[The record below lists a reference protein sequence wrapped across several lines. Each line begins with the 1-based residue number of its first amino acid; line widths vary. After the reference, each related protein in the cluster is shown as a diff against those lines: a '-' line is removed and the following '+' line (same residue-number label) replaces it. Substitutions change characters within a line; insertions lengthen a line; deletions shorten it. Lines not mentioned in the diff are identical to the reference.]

1 MSKRIPTEIPPEDK
15 ITLSPLDKYRIYRKF
30 PLHMII
36 HILLAVF
43 NTIQAMIILSEFT
56 DYFRAQEKS
65 FLNALISED
74 SKENTDY
81 ARKIYLYD
89 IPSLR
94 NHINSSIQKMFDA
107 NDTFLNDVIFV
118 DEHEKETEIKNIKMK
133 VNYEVNITNLGK
145 NWSRIPLYNE
155 YNVTINDFGP
165 FNNIYSE
172 NEIKKY
178 LNIIKT
184 MEMKYNLK
192 IYLTKH
198 YKEYKECFLWN
209 IKQIYDFSKNAH
221 FEVRL
226 FIDNKQCKRKTTLSN
241 IQTMVISHL
250 WVHFIVII
258 LASISVLLCLID
270 FYEVI
275 HLRKYRK
282 LILKSQK
289 SKVLKNPKLLKA
301 SETISKALNKWDI
314 FIILSNL
321 FQIIGSTVSFMPQK
335 NMNGSMDTY
344 VGFGVLLC
352 YISLGKYLDYTPKY
366 SLFYRT
372 FVKSMS
378 DFIPSFIAILPVFI
392 GFTFLGLCLFW
403 SSERF
408 TSASDVMK
416 GLFAIFLGDSIYDIM
431 NDITDRSYFFGQ
443 IYGYLYT
450 VLFIIV
456 VMNVL
461 VAIIQEGF
469 MKAKFENKSYWI
481 YNSLQ
486 RSEEEAN
493 ENLKNLPIIDEM
505 SQSEIKEELENRI
518 ILMNKGLN
526 KCSNLIEEVEKNN
539 IDEETKNQM
548 RKILANNIEIL
559 DKKMEVI
566 RVIWENK

>member
-107 NDTFLNDVIFV
+107 NDTFLNDIIFV

-172 NEIKKY
+172 DEIKKY

-221 FEVRL
+221 FEVSL

-250 WVHFIVII
+250 WVHLIVII

-431 NDITDRSYFFGQ
+431 NDITDRSNFFGQ

-566 RVIWENK
+566 RVVWENK

>member
-15 ITLSPLDKYRIYRKF
+15 ITLRPLDKYRIYRKF

-43 NTIQAMIILSEFT
+43 NTIQAMIILSEYT

-172 NEIKKY
+172 DEIKKY

-250 WVHFIVII
+250 WVHLIVII

-392 GFTFLGLCLFW
+392 GSTF
-403 SSERF
+403 
-408 TSASDVMK
+408 
-416 GLFAIFLGDSIYDIM
+416 
-431 NDITDRSYFFGQ
+431 
-443 IYGYLYT
+443 
-450 VLFIIV
+450 
-456 VMNVL
+456 
-461 VAIIQEGF
+461 
-469 MKAKFENKSYWI
+469 
-481 YNSLQ
+481 
-486 RSEEEAN
+486 
-493 ENLKNLPIIDEM
+493 
-505 SQSEIKEELENRI
+505 
-518 ILMNKGLN
+518 
-526 KCSNLIEEVEKNN
+526 
-539 IDEETKNQM
+539 
-548 RKILANNIEIL
+548 
-559 DKKMEVI
+559 
-566 RVIWENK
+566 

>member
-1 MSKRIPTEIPPEDK
+1 MSKIIPTEIPPEDK
-15 ITLSPLDKYRIYRKF
+15 ITLSPLDKYRIYNKF
-30 PLHMII
+30 PFHMVI
-36 HILLAVF
+36 HIILFVF

-56 DYFRAQEKS
+56 DYFRAQEKC

-74 SKENTDY
+74 SKENVDY
-81 ARKIYLYD
+81 ARKVYLYD

-94 NHINSSIQKMFDA
+94 NHINSSIEKMLNA
-107 NDTFLNDVIFV
+107 NDTFLNDIIFV
-118 DEHEKETEIKNIKMK
+118 DENEKETEIQFINMK
-133 VNYEVNITNLGK
+133 INYNVNITNLEK
-145 NWSRIPLYNE
+145 NWSNIPLYNE
-155 YNVTINDFGP
+155 YNVTINDLGP
-165 FNNIYSE
+165 FNSTYSE
-172 NEIKKY
+172 DEIKKY
-178 LNIIKT
+178 INIIKT

-226 FIDNKQCKRKTTLSN
+226 FINNKQCEGKTSLSK
-241 IQTMVISHL
+241 IQTMIISHS
-250 WVHFIVII
+250 WVHLIVII
-258 LASISVLLCLID
+258 LASISVVLCLKD

-282 LILKSQK
+282 MILKSK
-289 SKVLKNPKLLKA
+289 KKNVLKNPKFLKA

-321 FQIIGSTVSFMPQK
+321 FQIIGSIVSFMLQK

-344 VGFGVLLC
+344 VGFGILLC

-372 FVKSMS
+372 FVNSMS

-408 TSASDVMK
+408 TTSSDIMK
-416 GLFAIFLGDSIYDIM
+416 GLFAIMLGDSIYDIM
-431 NDITDRSYFFGQ
+431 TDIIDRSNFFGQ
-443 IYGYLYT
+443 IYGYLFT

-456 VMNVL
+456 VMNVF

-469 MKAKFENKSYWI
+469 MKTKFQNKSYWI

-486 RSEEEAN
+486 RSEDTAN
-493 ENLKNLPIIDEM
+493 ESLKNLPIIDEM

-526 KCSNLIEEVEKNN
+526 KCTNLIEQVEKEN
-539 IDEETKNQM
+539 IDEESKNEM
-548 RKILANNIEIL
+548 RKILAKKIEAL
-559 DKKMEVI
+559 DEIMEVI
-566 RVIWENK
+566 RVVWENT